1 VTKAPAFGAYPYTLA
16 GFKAFARNLKVA
28 GGRRMVVE
36 EHEEA
41 ILAEFFAGA
50 IELVALI
57 SKKNGKTTLLAAL
70 ALFHML
76 CVPDA
81 AVYIGASSKD
91 QAARMFDAGD
101 GLVTRSG
108 LQDVFDVKRGYRL
121 IRLWSNPRAMFRV
134 LASDAKTGDG
144 VDPTLALVDEL
155 HRHPNGDLYGVFRDG
170 LVGDAQMVTIST
182 AGARMASPLGELRQR
197 AHKMAS
203 FTRDEAR
210 KFNRAASEDRSFVFV
225 EWCLSD
231 TDDPDDMDVVK
242 LVNPASW
249 QTVDKLRRRHD
260 SPSTTPWQWLRFACG
275 VWTEGE
281 EPWIDPPTWDR
292 LAEVL
297 ELKPGETVWA
307 DVRVMFKR
315 AAIVFGA
322 PREGQLAVVAQI
334 IDPAP
339 YPEVEQALRDLVERY
354 DVQQITHGAR
364 GFARSAELLTE
375 DGLPMVEFPA
385 TPDRMSEASGTL
397 YRLIETKHLRH
408 DGSPD
413 LRAQVLAGHARKDE
427 RGWRLVEG
435 ETHVPIEALIAL
447 AVVAHTV
454 GAGIEREPMIAFV

>member
-1 VTKAPAFGAYPYTLA
+1 VTRRAVAFGAYPYTLA
-16 GFKAFARNLKVA
+16 GFRSFARHLKVA
-28 GGRRMVVE
+28 GRPMVIE
-36 EHEEA
+36 PHEET
-41 ILAEFFAGA
+41 ILEEFFAGA
-50 IELVALI
+50 TEVVALLP
-57 SKKNGKTTLLAAL
+57 KKNGKTTLLAAL
-70 ALFHML
+70 ALFHLL
-76 CVPDA
+76 CVEDA

-108 LQDVFDVKRGYRL
+108 LEDVFDVKRGYRL
-121 IRLWSNPRAMFRV
+121 IRLRANPRAMIRV

-182 AGARMASPLGELRQR
+182 AGARMASPLGELRKR
-197 AHKMAS
+197 AHSMPS
-203 FTRDEAR
+203 FRRDEAR
-210 KFNRAASEDRSFVFV
+210 KFNHAASEDGSLVFL

-231 TDDPDDMDVVK
+231 ADDTDDIDVVK

-260 SPSTTPWQWLRFACG
+260 SPSMEPWTWLRFACG
-275 VWTEGE
+275 IWTEGE
-281 EPWIDPPTWDR
+281 EPWIEPPTWDR
-292 LAEVL
+292 LAEVI
-297 ELKPGETVWA
+297 ELAPGEQVWA

-315 AAIVFGA
+315 AAIVIGA
-322 PREGQLAVVAQI
+322 PRENTLAVVAQI

-339 YPEVEQALRDLVERY
+339 YPVVEQAIRDLAERY

-364 GFARSAELLTE
+364 GFARSAELLEE

-397 YRLIETKHLRH
+397 YRLIESKSLHH
-408 DGSPD
+408 DGSPEF
-413 LRAQVLAGHARKDE
+413 RAQVLAGHARKDE
-427 RGWRLVEG
+427 RGWRLTES
-435 ETHVPIEALIAL
+435 ETHAPIEALVAL

-454 GAGIEREPMIAFV
+454 GVGIAREPMIAWV